1 MYFNNMN
8 TITSFVN
15 APCVTFYAELAIHF
29 FFLISGIHLYIK
41 VDLFLLFFWYKL
53 ISSKLITNKMS
64 IFYRRNIIIYKIVYV
79 NEKIYN

>member
-29 FFLISGIHLYIK
+29 FFSN
-41 VDLFLLFFWYKL
+41 F
-53 ISSKLITNKMS
+53 
-64 IFYRRNIIIYKIVYV
+64 RNISIHKG
-79 NEKIYN
+79 